1 MVTIRGEVKKSWGGD
16 PMIRK
21 YIGIAF
27 FAAVVFLS
35 GCVTTPST
43 DYNRGY
49 CGMDPVYCGPGR

>member
-1 MVTIRGEVKKSWGGD
+1 
-16 PMIRK
+16 MIRK